1 MPNRSF
7 SGFCGVFC
15 INYFDEGLSHW
26 SVFSDALFDSQKPCT
41 GSPLA
46 FAAFRKSLDTKKK
59 RMAEQTVELEGDSP
73 ESVIVPNPNLQPAK
87 YKKGRANSAPS
98 SFRRS
103 RNVSQQLPR
112 LQQIVATPA
121 VLTVALPALAR
132 RRRPMRQHTVRD
144 VQNFLAANNLTNAQ
158 LADPAVFSN
167 TV

>member
-1 MPNRSF
+1 M
-7 SGFCGVFC
+7 
-15 INYFDEGLSHW
+15 IE
-26 SVFSDALFDSQKPCT
+26 QK
-41 GSPLA
+41 G
-46 FAAFRKSLDTKKK
+46 
-59 RMAEQTVELEGDSP
+59 ELEGDTP

-87 YKKGRANSAPS
+87 YKNGRANSAPS

-112 LQQIVATPA
+112 LEQIVATPTVLTVPE

-132 RRRPMRQHTVRD
+132 RRRPTRRHTVRD

-167 TV
+167 NV